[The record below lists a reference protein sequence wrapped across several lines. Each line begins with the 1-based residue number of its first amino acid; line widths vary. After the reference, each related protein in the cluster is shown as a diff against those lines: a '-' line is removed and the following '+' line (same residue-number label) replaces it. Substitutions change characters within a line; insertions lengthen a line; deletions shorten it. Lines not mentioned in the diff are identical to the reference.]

1 MSGPTPELV
10 SSEIVRAG
18 AGAGKTY
25 YLVQKVLQLGEQFE
39 REHGRKPRIVVTTFT
54 RKATEELRERLIRAA
69 AERQSLDLLEYVSSR
84 SMVWISTIHGV
95 LNLMLKKL
103 GPLLDVD
110 SGFKLVDNAQIETMA
125 RKVVRDILVQK
136 PEALELLEIFP
147 MKKLTRMLLAFDD
160 AFAEEP
166 NLQPHNKKSL
176 TDCLL
181 EAVKYE
187 ARHLLPILD
196 AMEPVVL
203 DLGEKWQEYIFVW
216 AGLLT
221 KAQNVKTMGEALA
234 LQVIETPRQPPLK
247 KDMKPI
253 EVEEWAKAHKNFKEF
268 LKGLKAEEFDK
279 FEHIFKLFAEVGRD
293 FVQGLMTKK
302 KATSL
307 FSMSDLET
315 LSLNSMREK
324 PEELDHFSGEWDY
337 WLIDE
342 FQDTSPVQVE
352 LLKTLMQ
359 QRPRFLVGDP
369 QQSIY
374 LFRGARSEIFA
385 ASEAEFADKGWVQK
399 VLPKNYRSRSE
410 LLLFFNQF
418 FKQVSNQFREMQP
431 KDDERTKDFV
441 ARHYSVADEEQ
452 ELKAIAAH
460 IEFLLKQKNCGLSD
474 ICILGRTNHQ
484 LQQWA
489 ETLRKYSYPTQVHAS
504 SGFYQRREIL
514 DAMAFLQFLVHPHDN
529 VNLIQLLRSPWF
541 CMDDGDLAGILPQAK
556 ESFWLKIKNHS
567 HPAIAKLQQY
577 LRYAEQQGYFY
588 CTQKFLMDSGVVDF
602 SHYHDSSGR
611 RESNIWKWLE
621 LFWQES
627 RQPGFQVLNFIKSGL
642 QALDVD
648 GNSEESD
655 AVACLEPNRINLMT
669 VHASKGLEFKHV
681 IIPGCAKSP
690 QAPRTPELTVEDGY
704 FSFDWPLNGEL
715 METPAKNLWR
725 MRRKQ
730 KERQESERLLY
741 VAMTRAIETV
751 ALISDQKFRDDSW
764 AAKIPILPN
773 LKHIEDFAEP
783 SLYQGGKVE
792 ALQIRSPFSTAV
804 EVQTNT
810 VSVTE
815 FIQPADSGAASIE
828 HLQKA
833 ASGVLLHKV
842 LEAIRQKPDLDREQL
857 VRSWFD
863 EPIEPILAAL
873 AWVENLEKPPMQEL
887 LKNGFSEWGF
897 QMKTDLGIL
906 QGQIDLWGETDDVIW
921 VIDYKSGSSRY
932 VEKAFQQLSV
942 YAKALEKLNK
952 NKPIKMAALYPFEQR
967 TEIR

>member
-1 MSGPTPELV
+1 MSGASPELI

-69 AERQSLDLLEYVSSR
+69 AEKQSLDLLEYVSSR

-125 RKVVRDILVQK
+125 RKILRDILVQK

-160 AFAEEP
+160 AIAEDP
-166 NLQPHNKKSL
+166 NLQPHNKTTL
-176 TDCLL
+176 INCLL
-181 EAVKYE
+181 NTVKHE
-187 ARHLLPILD
+187 ARNLMPVLD

-203 DLGEKWQEYIFVW
+203 DLGDKWQEYIFVW

-221 KAQNVKTMGEALA
+221 KAQNVKTMAEALA
-234 LQVIETPRQPPLK
+234 LQLIETPRQPPLK
-247 KDMKPI
+247 KDMKPV

-268 LKGLKAEEFDK
+268 LKELKAEDFDQ
-279 FEHIFKLFAEVGRD
+279 FERIFALFADVGQA
-293 FVQGLMTKK
+293 FVQSLMIKK
-302 KATSL
+302 KAMSF

-315 LSLNSMREK
+315 LSLNSMRER

-385 ASEAEFADKGWVQK
+385 ASEVEFADKGWAQK
-399 VLPKNYRSRSE
+399 ILPKNYRSRSE

-418 FKQVSNQFREMQP
+418 FKQVSGQFREMQP
-431 KDDERTKDFV
+431 KDDERTKDPI
-441 ARHYSVADEEQ
+441 AWHYSIADEEQ
-452 ELKAIAAH
+452 EAKAITAH
-460 IEFLLKQKNCGLSD
+460 IELLLKKGCGLSD
-474 ICILGRTNHQ
+474 ICVLGRTNRQ
-484 LQQWA
+484 LQEWA
-489 ETLRKYSYPTQVHAS
+489 ETLRKYGYPTQVHAS
-504 SGFYQRREIL
+504 SGFYQRREVL
-514 DAMAFLQFLVHPHDN
+514 DAIAFLQFLVHPHDN
-529 VNLIQLLRSPWF
+529 VNLVQLLRSPWF
-541 CMDDGDLAGILPQAK
+541 CMEDGDLASILPKAS
-556 ESFWLKIKNHS
+556 ESFWLNIKNHA
-567 HPAIAKLQQY
+567 HPAILKLQQY
-577 LRYAEQQGYFY
+577 LRFAESQGYFY
-588 CTQKFLMDSGVVDF
+588 CTQKFLIDSGVIDF

-611 RESNIWKWLE
+611 RESNVWKWLE

-627 RQPGFQVLNFIKSGL
+627 RKPGFQILNFLKSGL

-648 GNSEESD
+648 GDSEESD

-681 IIPGCAKSP
+681 IIPGCSKSP
-690 QAPRTPELTVEDGY
+690 QAPRTPLLTIEDGY
-704 FSFDWPLNGEL
+704 FSFDWPYNGEL

-730 KERQESERLLY
+730 KEREENERLLY

-751 ALISDQKFRDDSW
+751 ALMGCQKFRDDSW
-764 AAKIPILPN
+764 SAKIPVLPN
-773 LKHIEDFAEP
+773 LKQVEEVDEP
-783 SLYQGGKVE
+783 SMYQGERVG
-792 ALQIRSPFSTAV
+792 ALQIRAPFSTGTHV
-804 EVQTNT
+804 HTDT

-815 FIQPADSGAASIE
+815 FIQPTDAGVASIE

-833 ASGVLLHKV
+833 AGGVLLHKV
-842 LEAIRQKPDLDREQL
+842 LEAIRQKPDLDRKQL

-863 EPIEPILAAL
+863 EEPEPILKAL
-873 AWVENLEKPPMQEL
+873 AWVENLQKPPMGL
-887 LKNGFSEWGF
+887 LLTSGFSEWGF

-906 QGQIDLWGETDDVIW
+906 QGQIDLWGETDDTIW
-921 VIDYKSGSSRY
+921 VIDYKSGTSRHI
-932 VEKAFQQLSV
+932 EKAFLQLSV
-942 YAKALEKLNK
+942 YAKALEKLGRG
-952 NKPIKMAALYPFEQR
+952 KPIRMAAIYPFEQR
-967 TEIR
+967 VEIR